1 MIKESPHGRKK
12 IERGVQMSN
21 GINTSFMDKV
31 RRNARRKEESF
42 KYAKANGKSVAKLKI
57 YR

>member
-1 MIKESPHGRKK
+1 
-12 IERGVQMSN
+12 MSN

-31 RRNARRKEESF
+31 SRNARRKEESF
-42 KYAKANGKSVAKLKI
+42 KYARAKGNSVAKLKI

>member
-1 MIKESPHGRKK
+1 
-12 IERGVQMSN
+12 MSN

-42 KYAKANGKSVAKLKI
+42 KYARAKGNSVAKLKI